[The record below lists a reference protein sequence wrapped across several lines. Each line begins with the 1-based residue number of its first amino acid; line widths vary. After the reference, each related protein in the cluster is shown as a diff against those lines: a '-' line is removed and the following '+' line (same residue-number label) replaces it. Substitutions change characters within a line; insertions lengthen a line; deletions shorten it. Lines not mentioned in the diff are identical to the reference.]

1 MHILKISVENRHKIF
16 SSNSM
21 AKKVLKRL
29 SWRNL
34 ITTPESGTT
43 TFINYDNEKNILEVG
58 FADGIY
64 HYFNVPQ
71 NVWKEYK
78 IFIESG
84 GSSGKFVN
92 VIVKPFYKCQKLED

>member
-1 MHILKISVENRHKIF
+1 
-16 SSNSM
+16 M
-21 AKKVLKRL
+21 AKELLKRL

-34 ITTPESGTT
+34 ITTPESNTT

-78 IFIESG
+78 AFIESG

-92 VIVKPFYKCQKLED
+92 LIVKPFYKYKKLED

>member
-1 MHILKISVENRHKIF
+1 MLNIGSIHLCIL
-16 SSNSM
+16 
-21 AKKVLKRL
+21 
-29 SWRNL
+29 
-34 ITTPESGTT
+34 PEKLHRQTKS
-43 TFINYDNEKNILEVG
+43 DHDEKNILEVG